1 MLRSHTIA
9 AFTSNLKRVKGYTY
23 LSISWR
29 ISGRSWASFVILNF
43 FPNGISE
50 ITLSKLSEGNG
61 NAAE

>member
-1 MLRSHTIA
+1 MLRSQTVV
-9 AFTSNLKRVKGYTY
+9 TLPSNPKRVKGYMY

-29 ISGRSWASFVILNF
+29 ISGRSWASFVVLNF

-61 NAAE
+61 NAAQ